1 MFLDII
7 FLIFLGVS
15 FYWGYQ
21 KGIIYA
27 VFSLLA
33 YLIGIVVALKCSAF
47 AVRLIQGALKTDQRI
62 TTIIAFILVFI
73 LVVLLVRLIAWG
85 LEHILKSFS
94 LNTPNRLIGG
104 SIYGVIGIYAF
115 SLMFWFIYQWGAMP
129 LQTRK
134 ESHVWKHVE
143 TLAPDAMRG
152 MGKVVP
158 AVQHAFEEME
168 ELVDKNMGRY
178 GKKRPEA
185 NDSTDR

>member
-1 MFLDII
+1 MVIDIVFL
-7 FLIFLGVS
+7 LFLGVS

-33 YLIGIVVALKCSAF
+33 YLIGLVVALKCSAF

-62 TTIIAFILVFI
+62 TTIIAFVLVFI
-73 LVVLLVRLIAWG
+73 LVVLLVRLIA
-85 LEHILKSFS
+85 
-94 LNTPNRLIGG
+94 G
-104 SIYGVIGIYAF
+104 SIYAVIGIYTF
-115 SLMFWFIYQWGAMP
+115 SLMFWFIYQWGALP

-134 ESHVWKHVE
+134 ESHVWKYVE

-152 MGKVVP
+152 IGRIVP
-158 AVQHAFEEME
+158 AVQHTFEEME

-185 NDSTDR
+185 NDSADR